1 MLQRRWEVAS
11 MIGQG
16 TPGID
21 ASEAEVVPAGQARD
35 SRYDVVVIGAG
46 MGGLTAGALLARA
59 GKKVLVLEAG
69 SAPGGHAQVIR
80 TGPYTFDSCDHL
92 TWGCEEAT
100 PFGPGLID
108 AVLRHLGV
116 RDRCEFVRMAD
127 PIYEARFPGLTLPVP
142 SGREAY
148 VDAHARQ
155 FPAEG
160 AALRRLA
167 ELHAAILREL
177 NALPVKPR
185 ARDLLSIRRF
195 PAVFRYRNAT
205 MRDVID
211 HELTDPR
218 LKDLYAT
225 LWPWIGPPPTQA
237 SFLAFAGM
245 MAAYVE
251 DGAYYPVG
259 SFQRLAD
266 AVATGLTTAGGEL
279 LLGVPV
285 TRILADRRR
294 VVGVELTGG
303 QLIRAPVVISNVD
316 ARETFGEMLGQ
327 DHVPVRYRR
336 RLQRMAV
343 SPLWVALYAATDL
356 DVGSL
361 EVPHDVT
368 LSTRWGHGQS
378 GAASPDEIA
387 ELSVLIP
394 TLKDRS
400 LAPPGEHLV
409 ILKTIAPATWD
420 ATAGDRSFAD
430 RMLELAERVLP
441 DLRRHLTFVYES
453 PSGTDSGSRLRLVGP
468 IYGFATTPGQIGVR
482 RLPQET
488 PVAGLFLA
496 GHWTQ
501 PAHGLVPV
509 MSSGIRVTRIVLGA
523 STSAPAV
530 PLQL

>member
-1 MLQRRWEVAS
+1 

-16 TPGID
+16 TPRTE
-21 ASEAEVVPAGQARD
+21 ASESEVVPAGQARG

-59 GKKVLVLEAG
+59 GKNVLVVEAG
-69 SAPGGHAQVIR
+69 SVPGGHAQVIR
-80 TGPYTFDSCDHL
+80 SGPYTFDSCDHL
-92 TWGCEEAT
+92 TWGCEEVT

-148 VDAHARQ
+148 VEAHARQ

-167 ELHAAILREL
+167 ELHAAILLEL

-185 ARDLLSIRRF
+185 ARDLLSMRRF
-195 PAVFRYRNAT
+195 PMVFRYRNAT
-205 MRDVID
+205 VRDVID
-211 HELTDPR
+211 REMTDPR
-218 LKDLYAT
+218 LKNLYAT
-225 LWPWIGPPPTQA
+225 LWSWIGPPPAQA

-266 AVATGLTTAGGEL
+266 AVAAGLTTAGGEL

-303 QLIRAPVVISNVD
+303 QRIRAPVVISNVD
-316 ARETFGEMLGQ
+316 ARETFGEMLGSN
-327 DHVPVRYRR
+327 HVPITYRR

-343 SPLWVALYAATDL
+343 SPSMVVLYAATDL
-356 DVGSL
+356 DVASF

-368 LSTRWGHGQS
+368 LSTRWGNEQS
-378 GAASPDEIA
+378 GAASPEEIA
-387 ELSVLIP
+387 ELSILIP

-409 ILKTIAPATWD
+409 ILKAVAPGSWD
-420 ATAGDRSFAD
+420 GSGAGGVFAD
-430 RMLELAERVLP
+430 RMLELAERILP
-441 DLRRHLTFVYES
+441 GLRQHLTFVYES
-453 PSGTDSGSRLRLVGP
+453 PPGTGSGTRLRLVGP
-468 IYGFATTPGQIGVR
+468 IYGWATTPRQIGVR

-496 GHWTQ
+496 GHWSQ

-509 MSSGIRVTRIVLGA
+509 MVSGIRVARIVLGA